1 METRWGGNGISL
13 WLRLQRSRKFPE
25 TLRDQVWSQGPS
37 RSNKRPG
44 GTFESCPLAVLAGGL
59 ARGGL
64 FPMSRWVLPQSSES
78 FEVSLMASAF
88 TLSSLRTPGGDT

>member
-1 METRWGGNGISL
+1 METRWGGNDISL

-25 TLRDQVWSQGPS
+25 TLRDQVWPQGPS

-59 ARGGL
+59 DREGL
-64 FPMSRWVLPQSSES
+64 FPVSRWVLLQSSKS
-78 FEVSLMASAF
+78 LEVNLMVSAF
-88 TLSSLRTPGGDT
+88 TLSSLCTPGGDT